1 MLTTA
6 VGFFRISGICEFIR
20 PPTSLATFFWAA
32 ADSPGKLLALLTA
45 ADGTF
50 SLVFDT
56 LDFSSLLVLTNL
68 PPYPLIRDD
77 FPFTGTTFPFPGDG
91 GEGLSLLSLVECVLF
106 SLLLLL
112 CLSCSLPL
120 CLLPNCTKVVAGLGR
135 LATKFRSPPTSTS
148 SPSLLSFC
156 GRLLSSSSS

>member
-6 VGFFRISGICEFIR
+6 VGFFRISGICEFTR
-20 PPTSLATFFWAA
+20 SPTSLATFFWAA
-32 ADSPGKLLALLTA
+32 ADSPEELLALLTA

-77 FPFTGTTFPFPGDG
+77 FPFTGTCFPFSGDEWGMDG

-120 CLLPNCTKVVAGLGR
+120 CLLPNCTKVVTGLGR
-135 LATKFRSPPTSTS
+135 LATKF
-148 SPSLLSFC
+148 
-156 GRLLSSSSS
+156 